1 MLDSH
6 LILIIILDERS
17 HERSSNSLEIA
28 ALMNKRHVTLKQVA
42 SSAGVS
48 YQTVSKVLNRQIQVT
63 KETEDRIWEAART
76 LGYRPSF
83 VARSLRTQRA
93 FTIGYSWPPSSPE
106 HENIILDQFLQSMF
120 LAAEERGYYLLCF
133 PYHANIE
140 QHLATY
146 SELMETRRVDG
157 FVLSNIEYDDPRV
170 ALLLERN
177 FPFVAFGRSNPD
189 LIFPWVDVDGGW
201 GIHKSMMHLL
211 EQGHRKIGALAW
223 PQDSRVGN
231 NRMEGYFS
239 ALQEAGIPIKEEW
252 IKRGEGAFDF
262 GYKAA
267 LELLDLPQANRPTAV
282 IALNDMMALGASQA
296 AKDRGLRVGPEFAVT
311 GFDDAPM
318 VQYTFPPLTTLR
330 QPISEIGQC
339 IISMLMEYINLG
351 ETPEHP
357 SVLVA
362 PQLIVRGSTVQDWS
376 K

>member
-1 MLDSH
+1 
-6 LILIIILDERS
+6 
-17 HERSSNSLEIA
+17 
-28 ALMNKRHVTLKQVA
+28 MNKRHVTLKQVA

-48 YQTVSKVLNRQIQVT
+48 YQTVSKVLNRQIQVS

-106 HENIILDQFLQSMF
+106 QENIILDQFLQSMF

-133 PYHANIE
+133 PYHSDFKK
-140 QHLATY
+140 HLATY
-146 SELMETRRVDG
+146 SELIETRRVDG

-170 ALLLERN
+170 NLLLERN

-189 LIFPWVDVDGGW
+189 LVFPWIDVDGGL
-201 GIHKSMMHLL
+201 GIRQAMNHLL
-211 EQGHRKIGALAW
+211 EKGHRRIGALAW
-223 PQDSRVGN
+223 PLDSRVGN

-239 ALQEAGIPIKEEW
+239 ALQDAGITLDEAW
-252 IKRGEGAFDF
+252 IKRGDGVFEF
-262 GYKAA
+262 GYSATA
-267 LELLDLPQANRPTAV
+267 ELLNLPEGRRPTAL

-296 AKDRGLRVGPEFAVT
+296 AKDRGLLVGSDFAVT

-330 QPISEIGQC
+330 QPISEIGER

-351 ETPEHP
+351 KIPQGPT
-357 SVLVA
+357 VLVA
-362 PQLIVRGSTVQDWS
+362 PQLVIRGSTMMEWA